1 MLPRFLIQFALGFLL
16 VLVGLAPQA
25 ALAGVYA
32 NPINVSLTILS
43 KSNCQFNNP
52 ATATLNFGTLNP
64 LSPADVSV
72 STTVSFVCRGS
83 SSVATYSVSDD
94 DGLHESGP
102 GLPRMQHTTTP
113 TTFLPYLLTLS
124 PTTGSA
130 PKNVDQILTV
140 TGTILGTD
148 YQSAIAGNYSDTVT
162 ISIQP

>member
-1 MLPRFLIQFALGFLL
+1 MLPRFLIQFALGLLL

-25 ALAGVYA
+25 ALAGVYSH
-32 NPINVSLTILS
+32 PINVSLAILS
-43 KSNCQFNNP
+43 KSTCQFNNP
-52 ATATLNFGTLNP
+52 ATATLDFGTLNP
-64 LSPADVSV
+64 LSPTDVSV

-102 GLPRMQHTTTP
+102 GLPRMQHTATP
-113 TTFLPYLLTLS
+113 TAFLPYLLTLS
-124 PTTGSA
+124 PSTGSA

-148 YQSAIAGNYSDTVT
+148 YRSAIAGNYSDTVT